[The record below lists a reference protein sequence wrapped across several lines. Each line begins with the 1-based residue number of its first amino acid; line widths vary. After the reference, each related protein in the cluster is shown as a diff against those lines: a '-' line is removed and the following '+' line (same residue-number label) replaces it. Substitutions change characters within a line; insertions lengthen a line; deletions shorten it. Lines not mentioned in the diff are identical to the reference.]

1 MWRYVIVLCVCMS
14 LFVGSAR
21 AEHVPNTIDISTYF
35 PAGVQYTQRPAFGVP
50 ASVGGPVT
58 VGFTVDESRS
68 YYEQCHASAGDTYL
82 DFPGTA
88 VSLYSLLEEDSLQA
102 STASDYF
109 AASGG
114 FLTYAFYYPELGYG
128 DTIGIPSIVWAGAG
142 SRSVMPVYTA
152 KVYKLDPASKNT
164 EFFAD
169 LILPTKYNTLNMQG
183 YFISPDDVGG
193 NIQST
198 FDAIVAITMP
208 VKYARLSYPRIRVCD
223 TTITSGALVATPTPE
238 RLFTGDLADL
248 NILSGQY
255 DNGVSFLAD
264 REEYDA
270 GAMSS
275 MAARPDGVGTAAVNN
290 WYPSESEFG
299 DLWRDSGLQI
309 NWVNDFFYTPALDD
323 HQIRISRG
331 DSRVSTLDNVGVR
344 VLIFNTQS
352 GAFESKST
360 ANYLCPQSP
369 TPDGWTGSLFVSMC
383 RIPVRSIVS
392 WHNSQNPTNQYS
404 HSKHRIVLACPRTDP
419 PYRPILCSPTAPVN
433 PNMTQQSSTQQDTRP
448 GWFST
453 AAFARYWAWYQK
465 GLVQYGRTATA
476 VVQQRTPTRNP
487 AGCDTVGVYCP
498 LTPQATLTQ
507 RPITPTAVIAATR
520 TQQARERATQTKI
533 AIDLAATANAQA
545 TRARVTATA
554 AAIQTAGAKTT
565 ATVQYAATATSQAS
579 KYQTAVSLAKTSA
592 AATVTRAV
600 KVDDF
605 SSLAK
610 NDTAKNFAD
619 TQSVAGSS
627 DVMVGL
633 STITGAFTSLYAGAS
648 SSPCAGIPVPMDLGV
663 VDPVFDLTGWN
674 VWLGDGLCIIRNWLE
689 SQRNTQLFIFIRLIF
704 LIMVTLGVI
713 RIFVKWI
720 TRGDRG

>member
-299 DLWRDSGLQI
+299 DLICLG
-309 NWVNDFFYTPALDD
+309 
-323 HQIRISRG
+323 HQEAEWFGNGFLIS
-331 DSRVSTLDNVGVR
+331 
-344 VLIFNTQS
+344 
-352 GAFESKST
+352 
-360 ANYLCPQSP
+360 
-369 TPDGWTGSLFVSMC
+369 GSLLKICEHPLLLVLSDAALKLFDVFVLRNCGKLLQLSLLFLGKL
-383 RIPVRSIVS
+383 
-392 WHNSQNPTNQYS
+392 
-404 HSKHRIVLACPRTDP
+404 SKLF
-419 PYRPILCSPTAPVN
+419 
-433 PNMTQQSSTQQDTRP
+433 QF
-448 GWFST
+448 GT
-453 AAFARYWAWYQK
+453 AAFEFF
-465 GLVQYGRTATA
+465 LELFE
-476 VVQQRTPTRNP
+476 
-487 AGCDTVGVYCP
+487 TVGRFRGPVHLFCE
-498 LTPQATLTQ
+498 LL
-507 RPITPTAVIAATR
+507 
-520 TQQARERATQTKI
+520 K
-533 AIDLAATANAQA
+533 
-545 TRARVTATA
+545 RVFFFLLRWF
-554 AAIQTAGAKTT
+554 GR
-565 ATVQYAATATSQAS
+565 
-579 KYQTAVSLAKTSA
+579 L
-592 AATVTRAV
+592 R
-600 KVDDF
+600 F
-605 SSLAK
+605 R
-610 NDTAKNFAD
+610 
-619 TQSVAGSS
+619 
-627 DVMVGL
+627 
-633 STITGAFTSLYAGAS
+633 
-648 SSPCAGIPVPMDLGV
+648 
-663 VDPVFDLTGWN
+663 
-674 VWLGDGLCIIRNWLE
+674 WLWL
-689 SQRNTQLFIFIRLIF
+689 F
-704 LIMVTLGVI
+704 
-713 RIFVKWI
+713 
-720 TRGDRG
+720 